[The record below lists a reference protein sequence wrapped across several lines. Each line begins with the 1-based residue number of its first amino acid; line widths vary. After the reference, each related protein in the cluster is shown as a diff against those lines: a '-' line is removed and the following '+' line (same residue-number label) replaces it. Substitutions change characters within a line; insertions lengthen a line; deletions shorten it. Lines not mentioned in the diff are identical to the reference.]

1 MLAGYLP
8 FDDDP
13 ANPEGDNINLLYK
26 YIVSTPLTFPEYV
39 TPHARDLL
47 KRILVPDPRKRADLF
62 EVARHSWLSDYAHV
76 VGFIT
81 SSTTT
86 SSDIA
91 NTTVTSRKLSQ
102 FNPPLMSAS
111 VRGRGYA
118 NCSIEDPFETPMLA
132 RSASV
137 REPGK
142 PHTAVSP
149 VGGLTPK
156 HGNVNK
162 AEQADKTKGQRDTK
176 RRTVQ
181 VEYVAPQS
189 QTVRGEAS
197 PPAASSS
204 ATASGTPRTRV
215 KTEQGPIEV
224 PPADGYQP
232 STTNIRTQTRPSPAS
247 SSMPPPTRLARDAPR
262 AVSDSTAFGN
272 APVTSSTRPSTGGTI
287 GGGSRL
293 PSRGN
298 SYGQPAAATVAPTN
312 AQGRFSQPKGKQYSI
327 SAPLSQPEPMIGDPS
342 IGRPSTQRLPAS
354 YQQSSASD
362 AQNGNQRGHKRSNTV
377 SETFGRVASIFSRT
391 SHDQNQQKA
400 QKSYPPTSMA
410 VAIAAD
416 DAPRQST
423 ESSRR
428 TSFGFNRKN
437 PDQSG
442 ATKPTRRF
450 SLIPASL
457 SKNFV
462 GHKEKEP
469 IPPSTSYSTTDPR
482 RLAGAVPRSR
492 GQTRPT
498 VAFGRGESRSPS
510 QSTTGSTI
518 PVLYD
523 GQLDRSRDSPSQRVR
538 ETRGG
543 APSSAPAQ
551 QTQFAGQN
559 YLPSIGDD
567 KFPGPNAPHP
577 ASQPY
582 RERPYHHTND
592 SEASEPVVPQS
603 HRPQYPAGFNSYDS
617 PQQGRGERPGV
628 LQKSRKFADAYD
640 ERQQGHHGGSSGSAK
655 RVMDIFRRIGKQRGK
670 EDR

>member
-1 MLAGYLP
+1 
-8 FDDDP
+8 
-13 ANPEGDNINLLYK
+13 
-26 YIVSTPLTFPEYV
+26 
-39 TPHARDLL
+39 
-47 KRILVPDPRKRADLF
+47 
-62 EVARHSWLSDYAHV
+62 
-76 VGFIT
+76 
-81 SSTTT
+81 
-86 SSDIA
+86 
-91 NTTVTSRKLSQ
+91 
-102 FNPPLMSAS
+102 MSAS

-156 HGNVNK
+156 HGNVNR

-224 PPADGYQP
+224 PLTDGYQT

-247 SSMPPPTRLARDAPR
+247 SSMPPPTRPARDVPR
-262 AVSDSTAFGN
+262 VVSDSTAFGN

-377 SETFGRVASIFSRT
+377 SETFGRVASIFSSRT

-410 VAIAAD
+410 VPIAAD

-428 TSFGFNRKN
+428 TSFSFNRKN
-437 PDQSG
+437 TDQSG

-469 IPPSTSYSTTDPR
+469 VPPSTSYSTTDPR
-482 RLAGAVPRSR
+482 RSAAAVPRSR

-498 VAFGRGESRSPS
+498 MAFGRGESRSPS

-518 PVLYD
+518 PVHYD

-543 APSSAPAQ
+543 APSSAPAR
-551 QTQFAGQN
+551 QTQFASQN
-559 YLPSIGDD
+559 YPPPIGDD

-582 RERPYHHTND
+582 HERPYHHPND

-603 HRPQYPAGFNSYDS
+603 HRPQYPAGFSSYDS
-617 PQQGRGERPGV
+617 PPQQGRGERPGL

>member
-1 MLAGYLP
+1 M
-8 FDDDP
+8 
-13 ANPEGDNINLLYK
+13 
-26 YIVSTPLTFPEYV
+26 
-39 TPHARDLL
+39 
-47 KRILVPDPRKRADLF
+47 
-62 EVARHSWLSDYAHV
+62 
-76 VGFIT
+76 
-81 SSTTT
+81 
-86 SSDIA
+86 
-91 NTTVTSRKLSQ
+91 
-102 FNPPLMSAS
+102 
-111 VRGRGYA
+111 
-118 NCSIEDPFETPMLA
+118 
-132 RSASV
+132 
-137 REPGK
+137 
-142 PHTAVSP
+142 
-149 VGGLTPK
+149 
-156 HGNVNK
+156 
-162 AEQADKTKGQRDTK
+162 
-176 RRTVQ
+176 
-181 VEYVAPQS
+181 
-189 QTVRGEAS
+189 
-197 PPAASSS
+197 
-204 ATASGTPRTRV
+204 
-215 KTEQGPIEV
+215 
-224 PPADGYQP
+224 
-232 STTNIRTQTRPSPAS
+232 
-247 SSMPPPTRLARDAPR
+247 
-262 AVSDSTAFGN
+262 
-272 APVTSSTRPSTGGTI
+272 
-287 GGGSRL
+287 

-362 AQNGNQRGHKRSNTV
+362 GQNGNQRGHKRSNTV
-377 SETFGRVASIFSRT
+377 SETFGRVASIFSSRT

-410 VAIAAD
+410 VPIAAD

-437 PDQSG
+437 IDQSG

-469 IPPSTSYSTTDPR
+469 VPPSTSYSTTDPR
-482 RLAGAVPRSR
+482 RSAAAVPRSR

-498 VAFGRGESRSPS
+498 MAFGRGESRSPS

-559 YLPSIGDD
+559 YPPPIGDD

-582 RERPYHHTND
+582 RERPYHHAND